1 MPQTADPQAHRLS
14 PAYRQ
19 NLREFLA
26 HYEIEILS
34 CVYWRNRAPWF
45 LETRQCFDS
54 FFLFPLRGSLRLK
67 TGAGRSRIAPGR
79 YLALR
84 DAEPHSLHLE
94 KGHIRL
100 EQIALHCRIQDRWGR
115 PLLGRFRQHVATLAD
130 PMRWYR
136 VLADLASLMTTDPEL
151 GRHWGKTL
159 VLELLAERLQQ
170 EKLLAP
176 LDRQGDPRIERV
188 LQRMKHDLADP
199 ALSIES
205 LARGVDLTATQ
216 VRKLFRRET
225 RVAPKHFLLRLRL
238 EKAVHLLRHS
248 TLTIKQIAFECGFAT
263 DNYFHL
269 VFRKAFG
276 VTPIVF
282 RQSERL

>member
-1 MPQTADPQAHRLS
+1 VPQTIDPHADRLS

-19 NLREFLA
+19 GLRELLA
-26 HYEIEILS
+26 HYEVEVLT

-54 FFLFPLRGSLRLK
+54 FFLFPICGSLRL
-67 TGAGRSRIAPGR
+67 TTDAGRSRIEPGH
-79 YLALR
+79 YLALP
-84 DAEPHSLHLE
+84 DGKPHALHLE
-94 KGHIRL
+94 KGYVRL

-115 PLLGRFRQHVATLAD
+115 PLLSRFRHPVAALVD
-130 PMRWYR
+130 PARWYR
-136 VLADLASLMTTDPEL
+136 ALTDLASLMSTDLEL

-159 VLELLAERLQQ
+159 TLELMAGRLRQ
-170 EKLLAP
+170 EEDLLP

-188 LQRMKHDLADP
+188 LQRMKAGLADP

-205 LARGVDLTATQ
+205 LARGVDLTTTQ

-225 RVAPKHFLLRLRL
+225 RMAPKNFLLRLRL